1 MYGQI
6 TVFTLVDGRTE
17 VFDQLA
23 GAVVQA
29 ARTSEPGLLVFST
42 HDVAGA
48 PNQRIFY
55 QLFRDRT
62 AFEEHQRLPHVR
74 QFLAQ
79 SRLFVSATNVIE
91 LALNSAKVVPVPV
104 SAADYKPHT
113 KPRGY

>member
-104 SAADYKPHT
+104 SAADYKPQT